1 LKNPI
6 LHINKNFESRI
17 RLGIMS
23 VLLVN
28 EHADFNDLKAYLE
41 VTDGNLASH
50 LRSLEALEYI
60 LVKKQFMGR
69 KPRTTYF
76 ITPVGREA
84 FTQHISALEQLINTA
99 T

>member
-50 LRSLEALEYI
+50 LRSLEALDYI

-76 ITPVGREA
+76 ITPAGREA
-84 FTQHISALEQLINTA
+84 FTQHISALELLINKA